1 MTNKLN
7 QHAWLVEFD
16 IPTGGGEGSVSGP
29 PLTQPGMPQD
39 PMGTGNQIEDP
50 QQGGPVDVATD
61 DMADISDD
69 PEHPDMPEQKE
80 EDDFETWKIKYMN
93 ESIKGDAPKLK
104 SMIEEMRDLDLDPID
119 QKFLEDNL
127 QVNLLRLNSNIRLAS
142 NEIRSRIK
150 KDLDRTNPAAS
161 LIGHIAEV
169 LDQSPLMNEVYI
181 KISGM
186 GGGKADQHRKFMA
199 AMTGSVMVGSGGTNE
214 DLVFQETDYSIC
226 ISTRFLSKWG
236 DVNLGRWFLKEDD
249 PERYLKDAELNRLE
263 NGSPEEKDVL
273 RRRVV
278 IESIAEQFS
287 QRAFIINVVGTD
299 GTVQHLGWDLGT
311 SLKEAYLNGKLV
323 VRTKN
328 SDTKE
333 AFIDEAGSIIPVPN
347 LGIYYIKQRDDVD
360 SGTEEWEF
368 IRHKDGV
375 LYLTAQLSLV
385 KEASMSLQ
393 GMVVQETPFTGNPS
407 DLKRIRRCVAG
418 SPELILRTC

>member
-186 GGGKADQHRKFMA
+186 G
-199 AMTGSVMVGSGGTNE
+199 
-214 DLVFQETDYSIC
+214 
-226 ISTRFLSKWG
+226 
-236 DVNLGRWFLKEDD
+236 
-249 PERYLKDAELNRLE
+249 
-263 NGSPEEKDVL
+263 
-273 RRRVV
+273 
-278 IESIAEQFS
+278 
-287 QRAFIINVVGTD
+287 
-299 GTVQHLGWDLGT
+299 
-311 SLKEAYLNGKLV
+311 
-323 VRTKN
+323 
-328 SDTKE
+328 
-333 AFIDEAGSIIPVPN
+333 
-347 LGIYYIKQRDDVD
+347 
-360 SGTEEWEF
+360 
-368 IRHKDGV
+368 
-375 LYLTAQLSLV
+375 
-385 KEASMSLQ
+385 
-393 GMVVQETPFTGNPS
+393 
-407 DLKRIRRCVAG
+407 
-418 SPELILRTC
+418 